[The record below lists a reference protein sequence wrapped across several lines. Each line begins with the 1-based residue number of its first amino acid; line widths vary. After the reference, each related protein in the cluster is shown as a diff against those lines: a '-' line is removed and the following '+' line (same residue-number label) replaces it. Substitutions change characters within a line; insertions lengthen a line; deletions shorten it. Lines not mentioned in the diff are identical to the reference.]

1 MQDPDLVNNLVKTL
15 LRFHEYSVA
24 LIADIEAMFYQVRIV
39 GYCGTE
45 TTWDLWWPGGD
56 LSKDPLPHRMKVHLS
71 GTALSRSCSS

>member
-1 MQDPDLVNNLVKTL
+1 MPRGPSNLVTPMSYRSIFISQALMQDPDLVNNLVKTL

-45 TTWDLWWPGGD
+45 TT
-56 LSKDPLPHRMKVHLS
+56 
-71 GTALSRSCSS
+71 